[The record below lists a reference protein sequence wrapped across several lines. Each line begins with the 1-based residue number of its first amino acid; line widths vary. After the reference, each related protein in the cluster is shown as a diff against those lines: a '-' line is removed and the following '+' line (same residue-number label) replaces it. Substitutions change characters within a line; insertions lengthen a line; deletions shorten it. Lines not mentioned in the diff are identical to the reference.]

1 MMMFFIFVYL
11 YIYYWVQFLRFL
23 RRNLHSASVLV
34 RLSPLQK
41 VQFFTIPIFTWRA
54 DFGAPFVYTAQTKRQ
69 KYLVFWNPTIL
80 TLH

>member
-1 MMMFFIFVYL
+1 MMTFFIFVYL

-23 RRNLHSASVLV
+23 RRNLHRASVLA
-34 RLSPLQK
+34 RLSSLQK
-41 VQFFTIPIFTWRA
+41 VQFCTLPIFTWRA
-54 DFGAPFVYTAQTKRQ
+54 DFGAPFVYTAQIKQQ